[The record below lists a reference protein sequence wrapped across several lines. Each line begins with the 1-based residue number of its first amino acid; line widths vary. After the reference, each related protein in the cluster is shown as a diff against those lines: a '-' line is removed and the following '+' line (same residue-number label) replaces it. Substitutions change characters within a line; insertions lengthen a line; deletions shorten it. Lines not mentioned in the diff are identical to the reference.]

1 MNVNISNLKDFRR
14 KLKERNNELERKA
27 GEILA
32 KFVGEIS
39 RFEFEFFWQHTVELP
54 GQKCCFDSAIRLR
67 HRNAE
72 EWILMELKDY
82 EDPNLLVPQC
92 HKFGET
98 CTLFQQKFPD
108 CKVHRLLII
117 EDAHA
122 ASSPVNLTQECLNQ
136 AINLQQFSRLQMLS
150 DQIEGVGAE
159 FALLEYLK
167 NSFNITIR
175 YDGPPTTE
183 VLAIKHSFDDRLNY
197 TFSIPAE
204 KLLPIAYVF
213 RATSTGESSL
223 EEAYQRS
230 IDLKRLPKIRKF
242 VLSGHVA
249 SMFPTNIVANIP
261 IGSCAEVKEQDNG
274 MATISLPN
282 EYAALHIIDGQHR
295 LFSLCRATK
304 DEWSTLNGYPF
315 LVTAYK
321 GMRNKDQAKIFF
333 SINDEQTGIN
343 PNLIC
348 YILSRLQEDKEGI
361 AASIALGLQK
371 TGLFDKDIYNGVG
384 KRNGRWLNLKTFVDS
399 LTPSQ
404 SPKDRNNLI
413 DYSSD
418 AVLHGWLQRDGKDTE
433 TPLGILKEYFNIIS
447 EQFPTDWREGRYGF
461 CQNNAGVAVWLRV
474 LLRIAK
480 QNGTLSNFSENWDRK
495 MLSRQI
501 RKCDYRILR
510 KRVPDLDA
518 DEWRRARNESEYE
531 AIAQFIWKEIA

>member
-1 MNVNISNLKDFRR
+1 M
-14 KLKERNNELERKA
+14 
-27 GEILA
+27 A
-32 KFVGEIS
+32 KFVGEINH
-39 RFEFEFFWQHTVELP
+39 FEFELFWQHTIELP
-54 GQKCCFDSAIRLR
+54 GQKCCFDSAIRMK
-67 HRNAE
+67 HRDAE

-82 EDPNLLVPQC
+82 EDPGLLVPHCQ
-92 HKFGET
+92 KFGEQ

-117 EDAHA
+117 KDADA
-122 ASSPVNLTQECLNQ
+122 ASPPVNLAQECLNQ
-136 AINLQQFSRLQMLS
+136 GINLQQFSRLQMLN
-150 DQIEGVGAE
+150 DQIEGVGPE

-167 NSFNITIR
+167 NSFNIAIR
-175 YDGPPTTE
+175 YEAAVTTE
-183 VLAIKHSFDDRLNY
+183 VLAIKHSFQNKVNY
-197 TFSIPAE
+197 TFSIPAK

-213 RATSTGESSL
+213 RATATGEASL

-230 IDLKRLPKIRKF
+230 IDQKRLPKIRKF
-242 VLSGHVA
+242 ILSGHVA

-261 IGSCAEVKEQDNG
+261 IGSSVEVQEHDNG
-274 MATISLPN
+274 TATISLPN

-295 LFSLCRATK
+295 LFSLCRATE
-304 DEWSTLNGYPF
+304 DEWNTLNGYPF

-321 GMRNKDQAKIFF
+321 GMLNKDQAKIFF

-348 YILSRLQEDKEGI
+348 YILSRLQDDKEGI
-361 AASIALGLQK
+361 AASIALSLQK
-371 TGLFDKDIYNGVG
+371 IGLFDKDIYNGVG

-413 DYSSD
+413 DYSQEG
-418 AVLHGWLQRDGKDTE
+418 VLHGWLQRHGSDKDT
-433 TPLGILKEYFNIIS
+433 PLEILKEYFTIIS
-447 EQFPTDWREGRYGF
+447 EQFPTDWREGRTGF
-461 CQNNAGVAVWLRV
+461 CQNNAGVAVWLRI

-495 MLSRQI
+495 MLSRHI
-501 RKCDYRILR
+501 RKCDYRILK